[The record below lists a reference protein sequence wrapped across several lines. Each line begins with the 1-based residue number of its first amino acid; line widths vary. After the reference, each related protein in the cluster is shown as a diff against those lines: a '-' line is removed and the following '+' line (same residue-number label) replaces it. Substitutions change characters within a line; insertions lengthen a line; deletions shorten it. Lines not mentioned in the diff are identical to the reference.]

1 MGNNKSRLIALAAL
15 IAIGT
20 IMLVQQNATNQ
31 TGMNATNYTAQAK
44 PDQTKFCADFNN
56 DDGTTGQS
64 CQYKSKGECKKGSI
78 AAGDDFRGC
87 SKNAGSGG
95 GSGNDL
101 TGDADEEGPGSGGQ
115 ESEGPETPIT
125 PPEPPTPD
133 IPGLEEDPDGAGAN

>member
-31 TGMNATNYTAQAK
+31 TGNYTAQAK

-56 DDGTTGQS
+56 DDGTVGQS
-64 CQYKSKGECKKGSI
+64 CEYKSKGECKKGSI

-87 SKNAGSGG
+87 SKNVEGDEDEPDPDGG
-95 GSGNDL
+95 G
-101 TGDADEEGPGSGGQ
+101 
-115 ESEGPETPIT
+115 
-125 PPEPPTPD
+125 
-133 IPGLEEDPDGAGAN
+133 EEDPDGGGN